1 MFLSTPPNTL
11 DVSFRVPRAES
22 SYMVYA
28 STETMQCFECG
39 DIGHKLVEVYSVEQI
54 NAFLDETKGKKVEIG
69 NFFPDLDTFV
79 LSAMKVRL

>member
-11 DVSFRVPRAES
+11 DVSFRVSHAES

-39 DIGHKLVEVYSVEQI
+39 DIGHKRFYCPHKAEGEGPSDKPQI
-54 NAFLDETKGKKVEIG
+54 VTKLHHNNLKRLTSTGKPTC
-69 NFFPDLDTFV
+69 F
-79 LSAMKVRL
+79 